1 MKLREF
7 IGRLSFE
14 EKKKEREKKGIE
26 NVYKHKIRQH
36 KKKTTQLGTRTGRL
50 SPCDAFGPYAW
61 LKSKR
66 GQQRGGSPYLEAELC
81 AATCNRRVLVV
92 VEEGGGL

>member
-1 MKLREF
+1 M
-7 IGRLSFE
+7 
-14 EKKKEREKKGIE
+14 KKKKKREKKGIKAE
-26 NVYKHKIRQH
+26 NVYKHKIRRH
-36 KKKTTQLGTRTGRL
+36 KKTTQLGTCTGWL